1 MSREQKIA
9 GKTKAGK
16 TIAYRVPDGKSTY
29 EVFFTNGG
37 QVPSELSGA
46 WTDPR
51 QIQNAVN
58 AYLFKD
64 KTKPVRK
71 STK

>member
-1 MSREQKIA
+1 MSRENKVA

-16 TIAYRVPDGKSTY
+16 TIAYRVPEGKSTY

-71 STK
+71 SVK